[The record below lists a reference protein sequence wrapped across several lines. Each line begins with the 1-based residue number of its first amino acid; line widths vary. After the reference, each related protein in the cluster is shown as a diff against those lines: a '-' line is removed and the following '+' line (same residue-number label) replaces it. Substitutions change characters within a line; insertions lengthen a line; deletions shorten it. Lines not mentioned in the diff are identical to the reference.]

1 MILLAVLT
9 AKSHGSFMCHVIIGR
24 DVYEFGIH
32 ALHTDDSA
40 MVFRTPPPVPLHIRS
55 YSLTTNNLGKV
66 IFSGNYGPRPSIFV
80 ASGGLI
86 FTNHNQVF
94 NILRIKTI
102 HILPTCD
109 RKFILLSQVY
119 SLS

>member
-1 MILLAVLT
+1 MHCIQMIQPWYLGPHPQSPYTFDIHWLQTIWEKLFSV
-9 AKSHGSFMCHVIIGR
+9 VII
-24 DVYEFGIH
+24 
-32 ALHTDDSA
+32 
-40 MVFRTPPPVPLHIRS
+40 
-55 YSLTTNNLGKV
+55 
-66 IFSGNYGPRPSIFV
+66 YGPRPTSIFV